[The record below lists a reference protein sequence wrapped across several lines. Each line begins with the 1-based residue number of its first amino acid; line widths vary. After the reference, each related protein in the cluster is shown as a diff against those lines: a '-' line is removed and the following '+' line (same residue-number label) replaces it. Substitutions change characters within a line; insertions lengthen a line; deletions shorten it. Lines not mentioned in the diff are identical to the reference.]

1 MVFDFFKTVKKKKK
15 SENLENFAQAI
26 FTSRKKKITGAH
38 SSV

>member
-26 FTSRKKKITGAH
+26 FTLRKKKITGAH